1 MIYTD
6 LTMKAMKIAFAVHK
20 DQVDKAGVPY
30 IYHPIHLAE
39 SMDDEYSI
47 VVALLHDVVEDSEMT
62 FADLIE
68 SGFPNEVITALK
80 LLTHSPDGDYLDY
93 IELIS
98 KNELATKVKLADI
111 KHNSDVT
118 RLITVTD
125 KDLERFEKYKK
136 AVEIL
141 RGTVL

>member
-6 LTMKAMKIAFAVHK
+6 LTRKAMTIAFAVHK
-20 DQVDKAGVPY
+20 DQLDKADVPY

-39 SMDDEYSI
+39 SMDDEYST

-62 FADLIE
+62 FDELIAI
-68 SGFPNEVITALK
+68 GFPNEVITALK
-80 LLTHSPDGDYLDY
+80 LLTHSPGVGYLDY
-93 IELIS
+93 IEAIS
-98 KNELATKVKLADI
+98 HNELATKVKLADI

-125 KDLERFEKYKK
+125 KDIERFEKYKK

-141 RGTVL
+141 NK